1 MIGCLRFYDA
11 ASRWGVI
18 VADEGGLY
26 MLQAALP
33 SGPPLREG
41 ERLRFDAT
49 PGPGGL
55 RATAVQR
62 LSPTAAPRP
71 TPFTKG
77 PTHGERK
84 HG

>member
-26 MLQAALP
+26 MIQGALP

-41 ERLRFDAT
+41 DRLRFDAA

-55 RATAVQR
+55 RATAIQR
-62 LSPTAAPRP
+62 LTPTASPRS
-71 TPFTKG
+71 TSFTKG
-77 PTHGERK
+77 PMNSAR
-84 HG
+84 